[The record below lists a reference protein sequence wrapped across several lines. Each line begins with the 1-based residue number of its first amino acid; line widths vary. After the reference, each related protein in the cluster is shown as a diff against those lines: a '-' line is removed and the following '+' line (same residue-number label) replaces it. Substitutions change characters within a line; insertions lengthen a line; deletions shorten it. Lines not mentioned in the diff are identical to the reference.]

1 MNKIDTVEHIYFLKK
16 ISQKSYL
23 FVWGKSGVCSE
34 YLVRNIIWKLTSPC
48 FFFLWNKFH
57 LESSVIVSVFSFPFS
72 QHQSFI
78 YAFQDEM
85 CWSIWLI
92 HQKKFL
98 TWVFVDL
105 LNIALHNLYS
115 MVEFLKKTMHEEDFT
130 PDFDACMI
138 LHFTKCMYLPEV
150 ILFFRTR
157 LMYVLCIIFYCFR
170 H

>member
-48 FFFLWNKFH
+48 FSFLWNKFH

-105 LNIALHNLYS
+105 LNIALHDLYS
-115 MVEFLKKTMHEEDFT
+115 MVEFLKKNNAWRRFHSWFWPLHDFA
-130 PDFDACMI
+130 F
-138 LHFTKCMYLPEV
+138 HKMYV
-150 ILFFRTR
+150 FARSNTFFRTR